1 MINILLTGIGGQGTV
16 LAAKLLAHAAST
28 RGWRVRSAETIG
40 MAQRGGSVISH
51 VRIANAPG
59 EDVHSSLVPKGSA
72 QLVVAFEPAEA
83 ARVLPYLSTGGTLVS
98 ATSAIQPV
106 TVALSGAE
114 YSAKSVIEGIKKSLK
129 NPHAINA
136 TQTPCKPSE
145 NPAPKFIAV
154 NDAEILQAVGNA
166 RALNTVLLAVALN
179 SGAVPLGVED
189 LKQAVRECVKPKY
202 VDLNLH
208 AIDVALQF
216 VKNSAGAL

>member
-59 EDVHSSLVPKGSA
+59 EDVHSSLVPQGAA

-114 YSAKSVIEGIKKSLK
+114 YSAKSVIEDIKNSLK

-179 SGAVPLGVED
+179 SGAVPLGIED